1 MKKLVLFLLLAVC
14 SVSAMV
20 GRVQEVVYLKNGS
33 VIRGTIIEQV
43 PNVSLKIQTNDG
55 NIFAYKMSEV
65 AKITKEETSSNR
77 IHSSSSSLLSS
88 FELDGR
94 GPEIGYRGFVD
105 LGCTIGIGKLC
116 EWRIELNTVHGYQFM
131 PYLFAGLGVGVHYYF
146 NPAVSVPIFADIRS
160 DILNNSI
167 SPFVEMR
174 VGYSPFKAKGFYFNP
189 SLGCRFTMRGINAI
203 NTSIGYSM
211 LRSDYEFASYGYYYS
226 EKATLG
232 GFNIRVGLEF

>member
-14 SVSAMV
+14 GVSSMMS
-20 GRVQEVVYLKNGS
+20 RVQEVVYLKNGS

-94 GPEIGYRGFVD
+94 GPEIGYRGFADFGYTVGTGN
-105 LGCTIGIGKLC
+105 LGEG
-116 EWRIELNTVHGYQFM
+116 RIELNTVHGYQFM
-131 PYLFAGLGVGVHYYF
+131 PFLFAGIGTGFHYYYHSKVF
-146 NPAVSVPIFADIRS
+146 AIPIYADIRG

-167 SPFVEMR
+167 SPFVEVR
-174 VGYSPFKAKGFYFNP
+174 IGYSPYDAQGLYFNP
-189 SLGCRFTMRGINAI
+189 SVGCRFAMNGIKALNA
-203 NTSIGYSM
+203 SIGYSM
-211 LRSDYEFASYGYYYS
+211 QKADYELYGYS
-226 EKATLG
+226 HSKKATIG